1 MCVQDLGRHN
11 NRKDKTNCT
20 IVPFIFIQANTSLLR
35 WLAWGDMECY
45 SQIYLFTCIKSSLL
59 KMSQKG
65 QFLHVRPTPPHV
77 CFFFVFF
84 FNQGHHTSR
93 GNSWFSFSLI
103 VLTVC
108 GASLNESGRGEGM
121 MMRSVRWGLTRDM
134 VVYRVW
140 ADLPSLCHRRQ
151 IHVCALLKHMG
162 EEDTFKDFFFILII
176 LIKTELSTSPV
187 RTLHFGLWTQAAA

>member
-1 MCVQDLGRHN
+1 MAG
-11 NRKDKTNCT
+11 
-20 IVPFIFIQANTSLLR
+20 LR
-35 WLAWGDMECY
+35 WHGMLQSDLF
-45 SQIYLFTCIKSSLL
+45 IYLHKILTVENVT
-59 KMSQKG
+59 KG
-65 QFLHVRPTPPHV
+65 SVFACKTKTAPRL
-77 CFFFVFF
+77 FFFVFF

-162 EEDTFKDFFFILII
+162 EEDTFKDFFFFFILII

-187 RTLHFGLWTQAAA
+187 RTLHFGLWTQVAA